1 MKTTMNTEILAPKQ
15 ELLKGLA
22 LAISTGMDAWTRAG
36 VLVVQLV
43 DEYRMSLREIAEA
56 IEIQG
61 MPLMRMLSRLENVRR
76 GRCLPQL
83 LPEAF
88 PAAKFLQKLPPSE
101 QQRLVDGQV
110 ELVTLKDGAPD
121 VLVVA
126 VRDLTAKQC
135 AQVFDEA
142 GVRSAGAQ
150 RAWLE
155 ELVTEA
161 EISKARVPGAANYR
175 LRAGKL
181 VVLRECEFSRKE
193 LARILSD
200 LE

>member
-1 MKTTMNTEILAPKQ
+1 MNDDIVQSKQ

-36 VLVVQLV
+36 NLVVQLI
-43 DEYRMSLREIAEA
+43 DEYRMSLREIADA
-56 IEIQG
+56 VEIQG
-61 MPLMRMLSRLENVRR
+61 MPLLRMLAGLENVGR

-83 LPEAF
+83 LAEAF
-88 PAAKFLQKLPPSE
+88 PAVRCLQRMPLSE
-101 QQRLVDGQV
+101 QQRLVNGQV
-110 ELVTLKDGAPD
+110 ELVTLKDGVPD
-121 VLVVA
+121 VLMVA

-142 GVRSAGAQ
+142 GVRSTGAQ

-155 ELVTEA
+155 EQMTEA
-161 EISKARVPGAANYR
+161 EIAKAKVPGAVNYR
-175 LRAGKL
+175 LKGGKL
-181 VVLRECEFSRKE
+181 LVLRECEFSRKE